1 MTLSANAYTSF
12 MKFIIILALSAICI
26 ENPNA
31 NNLGALIYRD
41 VTVSI
46 EKELASDI
54 LHSLEKDLGIP
65 IQVYWETENVNGC
78 ENEKTV
84 SLALHSQPAIILLE
98 RIATQMGTKEDEATW
113 QLRDGVVEIGLKSR
127 LAKKSSQ
134 RLVTYP
140 IIDLLF
146 VVGDFSF
153 LDQNANQKR
162 LPTTADN
169 QKRIDELIEK
179 IALLVESDM
188 WEQNGGTCTITNYH
202 ETLLI
207 RAPDFV
213 HRQIGGYTFKPT
225 KPSDIKE
232 RRVSYSN
239 GRTSVI
245 KN

>member
-1 MTLSANAYTSF
+1 
-12 MKFIIILALSAICI
+12 MKFIIILALSAICAR
-26 ENPNA
+26 NPNA
-31 NNLGALIYRD
+31 NNLGALIYND
-41 VTVSI
+41 VTMCI
-46 EKELASDI
+46 EKELASAV
-54 LHSLEKDLGIP
+54 LHSLEKDLGIH
-65 IQVYWETENVNGC
+65 ISVYWETENIGGC
-78 ENEKTV
+78 EKEKTV
-84 SLALHSQPAIILLE
+84 SLTLRNQPAIIALE
-98 RIATQMGTKEDEATW
+98 RIAKQMGTEENEATW

-140 IIDLLF
+140 IMDLLF

-153 LDQNANQKR
+153 LGEDANQNPR
-162 LPTTADN
+162 PTAADN
-169 QKRIDELIEK
+169 QKRIDALIEK
-179 IALLVESDM
+179 ITLLIESDM
-188 WEQNGGTCTITNYH
+188 WEQNSGTCTITNHH

-239 GRTSVI
+239 GRTSVR